1 MLAEAMGVD
10 FESAAYKLLTKDGLI
25 KLLHN
30 GKHILAEIGFTTVVG
45 ILHNVCSVKVVS
57 RLADEMQ

>member
-1 MLAEAMGVD
+1 MLAEAMGAD

-30 GKHILAEIGFTTVVG
+30 GKHILAEIGFHTVVG
-45 ILHNVCSVKVVS
+45 ILNNVCSIKVI
-57 RLADEMQ
+57 